1 MAYTVSQLKTLFQ
14 DQIAPGDDGEFL
26 RLLQEAEIRVL
37 EAGRWQWCR
46 TRATLTQVEGI
57 ITLTSAQASILG
69 AQIEGFPTP
78 INAMDFEFAP
88 DGIGEIEV
96 RGGGSTRL
104 IDQGVT
110 EEGVRTYKVVGCDN
124 DDFTVEA
131 LIHRAPATLY
141 DPELD
146 ESGVPE
152 DAVYTVTC
160 PDSGALKLIMLG
172 IILEERYDM
181 AGSMNYFKMAY
192 ARLNEREK
200 ARRGSAIQQ
209 TNIRP
214 SGRGVRG
221 IRNFR

>member
-1 MAYTVSQLKTLFQ
+1 MAYTVSQLKELFQ
-14 DQIAPGDDGEFL
+14 DQIAPGDDAEFL

-46 TRATLTQVEGI
+46 ARATLTPVVGI
-57 ITLTSAQASILG
+57 IILDDIYASILG
-69 AQIEGFPTP
+69 AQVEGFPTP

-88 DGIGEIEV
+88 DGVGEIEV

-110 EEGVRTYKVVGCDN
+110 TAGVRTYKVVGCET
-124 DDFTVEA
+124 DDLIVEA
-131 LIHRAPATLY
+131 LVHKAPATLY
-141 DPELD
+141 DPD
-146 ESGVPE
+146 VPDSDTPV
-152 DAVYTVTC
+152 DAVFTVTC

-181 AGSMNYFKMAY
+181 GGSINYFKMAY

-200 ARRGSAIQQ
+200 TRRGSAVQQ
-209 TNIRP
+209 PNIRP

>member
-1 MAYTVSQLKTLFQ
+1 MYTVAALKELFQ
-14 DQIAPGDDGEFL
+14 NQIAPGDDDEFL

-46 TRATLTQVEGI
+46 ARATLTPVEGI
-57 ITLTSAQASILG
+57 ITLASTYASILG

-96 RGGGSTRL
+96 RGGGSMRL

-110 EEGVRTYKVVGCDN
+110 DAGVRTYKVVGCDT
-124 DDFTVEA
+124 DSLSVEA
-131 LIHRAPATLY
+131 LLHKAPATLY
-141 DPELD
+141 DPD
-146 ESGVPE
+146 IGDSDVPD
-152 DAVYTVTC
+152 DAVTSVTC
-160 PDSGALKLIMLG
+160 PDSGALKLVMLG

-181 AGSMNYFKMAY
+181 GGSINYFKMAY

-200 ARRGSAIQQ
+200 TRRGSAIQQ
-209 TNIRP
+209 PNIRP
-214 SGRGVRG
+214 AGRGVRN